1 MKASK
6 PAADISTSKP
16 SPARGSAAPSTHDTL
31 KPVQPASSRGNRGSS
46 QSSYGMAAG
55 KLVSSKD
62 KCHGI
67 EQS

>member
-16 SPARGSAAPSTHDTL
+16 SKARGDAAPSPMDTL
-31 KPVQPASSRGNRGSS
+31 KPVQPAPSRGNRGSS

-55 KLVSSKD
+55 KLVSTKD

>member
-6 PAADISTSKP
+6 PSADISTSKP
-16 SPARGSAAPSTHDTL
+16 SVARGDAAPSKHDTL
-31 KPVQPASSRGNRGSS
+31 KPVQPVASRGQRGSN

-55 KLVSSKD
+55 KLVSAKD

>member
-6 PAADISTSKP
+6 PSADISTSKP
-16 SPARGSAAPSTHDTL
+16 SAARGSAAPSPKDTL
-31 KPVQPASSRGNRGSS
+31 KPVQPEASRGRRGSG
-46 QSSYGMAAG
+46 QSGYGLATG

>member
-6 PAADISTSKP
+6 PSADISTSRP
-16 SPARGSAAPSTHDTL
+16 SKAKGDAAPSSHDTL
-31 KPVQPASSRGNRGSS
+31 KPVQPAASRGSRGSG
-46 QSSYGMAAG
+46 QSGYGLAAG
-55 KLVSSKD
+55 KLLSNKD